1 MNQRRNIWERVVMEA
16 DLPGET
22 LPGYPLVEIVGEERV
37 LVENHQGVT
46 AYSCHEICVKVR
58 YGSLS
63 ICGNGL
69 QLARMSRN
77 QLVVTGRICGVSLHS
92 RRK

>member
-1 MNQRRNIWERVVMEA
+1 MNQRRNIWERVVMET

-37 LVENHQGVT
+37 LVENHSGVT
-46 AYSCHEICVKVR
+46 AYSCNEICVKVK
-58 YGSLS
+58 YGHLS

-69 QLARMSRN
+69 QIARMSKH
-77 QLVVTGRICGVSLHS
+77 QLVVLGRIRGVSLHS
-92 RRK
+92 GRK

>member
-1 MNQRRNIWERVVMEA
+1 MNHRRNIWERVVMEA

-22 LPGYPLVEIVGEERV
+22 LPGYPLVEIVGEGRV

-46 AYSCHEICVKVR
+46 AYSCSEICVKVK
-58 YGSLS
+58 YGCLC
-63 ICGNGL
+63 ICGNEL
-69 QLARMSRN
+69 QLARMSKH
-77 QLVVTGRICGVSLHS
+77 QLVITGRIRGVSLHS